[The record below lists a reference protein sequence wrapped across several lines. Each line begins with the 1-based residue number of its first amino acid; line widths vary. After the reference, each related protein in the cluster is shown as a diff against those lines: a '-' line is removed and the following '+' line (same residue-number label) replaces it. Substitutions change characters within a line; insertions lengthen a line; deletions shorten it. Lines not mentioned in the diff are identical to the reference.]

1 MSTRVVVALHVAWM
15 AVFVGLALWA
25 GWLFRFEG
33 DRGFYYLDRWTGEL
47 VEGDGDAH
55 YRYSLRR
62 AVQKEFLVDRITA
75 DPEGVA
81 ARQDA
86 APTGPGTGFH
96 PLIPKRGGSASQPP
110 ATGAFDDLTPK
121 RGDSE

>member
-1 MSTRVVVALHVAWM
+1 MPTRVVVALHVAWM
-15 AVFVGLALWA
+15 AVFVSLALWA

-47 VEGDGDAH
+47 VEGTGHAH

-75 DPEGVA
+75 DPEGVMT
-81 ARQDA
+81 RSDA
-86 APTGPGTGFH
+86 EP
-96 PLIPKRGGSASQPP
+96 
-110 ATGAFDDLTPK
+110 GAFDDLIPK
-121 RGDSE
+121 K

>member
-33 DRGFYYLDRWTGEL
+33 DRDLYYLDRWTGEL
-47 VEGDGDAH
+47 VENTESAH

-62 AVQKEFLVDRITA
+62 AVQKEFLVDRVTA
-75 DPEGVA
+75 DPEGVMT
-81 ARQDA
+81 RSGA
-86 APTGPGTGFH
+86 APVP
-96 PLIPKRGGSASQPP
+96 
-110 ATGAFDDLTPK
+110 GAFDDLIPK
-121 RGDSE
+121 K